1 MLVDM
6 DRRRW
11 GLRNMTLALLGNT
24 LLRTAITRNLVSFP
38 AQVRPFMK
46 RTSGDLQERI
56 VQLYFVRGW
65 SVRSICDRYGLSKAM
80 AHKLLAEWRIRAV
93 ESGYIQE
100 IEPGNLEALL
110 EDANVNGIH
119 ADVPMYLPTA
129 ADGTAPALRREFN
142 YANAGTIPA
151 VENRPAMSA
160 GSGV

>member
-1 MLVDM
+1 
-6 DRRRW
+6 
-11 GLRNMTLALLGNT
+11 MTLALLGNT

-46 RTSGDLQERI
+46 RASGDLQERI

-65 SVRSICDRYGLSKAM
+65 SVRSICERYGLSKAM

-100 IEPGNLEALL
+100 IEPGNLARL
-110 EDANVNGIH
+110 EDGANTDMADAVNTPG
-119 ADVPMYLPTA
+119 A
-129 ADGTAPALRREFN
+129 ALNGVHTPEPAPAREFV
-142 YANAGTIPA
+142 YVNAVTIPA
-151 VENRPAMSA
+151 VENQAALSA